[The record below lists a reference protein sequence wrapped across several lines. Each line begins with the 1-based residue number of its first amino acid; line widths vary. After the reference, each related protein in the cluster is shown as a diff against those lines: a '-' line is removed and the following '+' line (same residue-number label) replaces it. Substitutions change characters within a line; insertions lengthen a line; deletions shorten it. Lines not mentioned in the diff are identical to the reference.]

1 MDDSGWQTLYLSALE
16 ETKQLKKQ
24 IRMLETILREH
35 LPVIGWDPD
44 SDHPFGWE
52 NSDKNK

>member
-1 MDDSGWQTLYLSALE
+1 MDDAGWQTLYLSALE
-16 ETKQLKKQ
+16 ETKKLKKQ

-44 SDHPFGWE
+44 SDHPFGW
-52 NSDKNK
+52 NKDDKK